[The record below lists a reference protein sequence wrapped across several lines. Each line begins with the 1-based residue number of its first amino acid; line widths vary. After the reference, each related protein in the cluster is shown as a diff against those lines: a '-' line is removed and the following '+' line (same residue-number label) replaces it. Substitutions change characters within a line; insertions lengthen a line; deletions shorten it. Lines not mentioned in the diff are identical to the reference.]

1 MILME
6 LDDLP
11 RIGVHNL
18 NNIYNTDDA
27 VLMAVLERK
36 KKKKTISKGSWW
48 KKGLTISFNM
58 TECLLVSKRGK
69 PRCELH
75 IGDDKLNKYQNSNI
89 LPV

>member
-36 KKKKTISKGSWW
+36 KKKKTISKGS
-48 KKGLTISFNM
+48 
-58 TECLLVSKRGK
+58 
-69 PRCELH
+69 
-75 IGDDKLNKYQNSNI
+75 
-89 LPV
+89 